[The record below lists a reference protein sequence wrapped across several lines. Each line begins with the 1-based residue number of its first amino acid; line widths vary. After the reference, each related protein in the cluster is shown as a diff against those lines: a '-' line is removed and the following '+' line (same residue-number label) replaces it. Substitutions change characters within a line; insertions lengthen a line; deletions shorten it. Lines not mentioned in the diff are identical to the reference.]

1 MLPALVNHLDA
12 VTIGVEDSRCEVA
25 RAVMQARAKRTV
37 VCGPRRNSGHAFS
50 DKTDARGTRVRT
62 ALPQPE
68 RHPTRAQNLSN
79 QDAPQGHQR
88 GHSQRH
94 EECRAVPVL
103 ACNRRLE
110 PFKIN
115 PSFKDRL

>member
-37 VCGPRRNSGHAFS
+37 VCGPRRHSGHAFS
-50 DKTDARGTRVRT
+50 DKTDVRGTRVRT

-68 RHPTRAQNLSN
+68 RHPTL
-79 QDAPQGHQR
+79 APKTRQIRMPLGAI
-88 GHSQRH
+88 S
-94 EECRAVPVL
+94 AVIVSDMKNAERCQL
-103 ACNRRLE
+103 ARKTRWMGLGC
-110 PFKIN
+110 
-115 PSFKDRL
+115 